1 MASDDKGPGLKA
13 FMMPVRI
20 SQAGAQS
27 SSQAKIAVSPGGTQ
41 HIMTTQGLNVPGGGQ
56 SNTIIIIPASDQ
68 SQGGEHVVQLM
79 APDSVGEH
87 VQVATTPTA
96 TAEVQTLY
104 TTQHSP
110 VKRVVAMTPES
121 RAAALDKIRQ
131 ANRERLQQGDAK
143 PPSTGRGSTPTHY
156 VKAAKPGGGTQRVI
170 YRIGEGEAA
179 SAPSIDP
186 SLLITEDSRKQSKDQ
201 RTLTL
206 PPIGMAQCETQ
217 NICIEIEVDNELN
230 VGELESCR
238 LKNGKTK
245 FFFKISKQQIHLKAT
260 EHFTRQKQKITV
272 TPVPKRKLP
281 SEDFDMYDD
290 LDDYD
295 DDEEIE
301 EKEAKKPAAKKM
313 KLPIKVIKAEKGVF
327 EESGGADNDG
337 GDSVKDKK
345 VVIEP
350 LPYEIKDDGTYEAE
364 EDEAFDDEAGD
375 DDDDFE
381 EEVAEA
387 ESKTSKPVTR
397 KGKKMADS
405 TQQTGIVT
413 KRAAPKK
420 TPAKRKGRKALV
432 DEDGNPEV
440 RSLTKAVPK
449 SLAEEDEGEDG
460 TPKRTYFRT
469 NAYAKNDK
477 FLVLREGG
485 RAITG
490 YQCTECEYRT
500 KNHSNVLCHIRSR
513 HSLETPYMCS
523 VCSKQFN
530 NRSNLNKHL
539 RIHSNDRQFVC
550 KFCGATFLNKRPL
563 LNHVNVGHFQIK
575 ELQCKVCGKHFG
587 TQSGMA
593 QHMITHSDKRPHE
606 CPQCGKSFKTRALC
620 DRHKATHSG
629 EGRFQCMVC
638 KTLFWRKDYWR
649 QHMETKHGEKMEHL
663 KRRQVE
669 KLELPKEQNED
680 NKVVLENS
688 DQGNSNLTIH
698 TENKDEK
705 NIDSTIPTQ
714 QQLLCFNDGA
724 VLENVDIESES
735 TEIARE
741 TVEQYA
747 DNSVTVVRLGSGE
760 YVMYNEPSPG
770 TIEVGTVTQLGDPGN
785 AVESFVGLQDTG

>member
-477 FLVLREGG
+477 FLVLREGD
-485 RAITG
+485 
-490 YQCTECEYRT
+490 
-500 KNHSNVLCHIRSR
+500 KKR
-513 HSLETPYMCS
+513 HSC
-523 VCSKQFN
+523 N
-530 NRSNLNKHL
+530 
-539 RIHSNDRQFVC
+539 
-550 KFCGATFLNKRPL
+550 FCGQTFKMKKLFI
-563 LNHVNVGHFQIK
+563 NHMREIHDYKVTVK
-575 ELQCKVCGKHFG
+575 CEVCGLGCVDKKTLHR
-587 TQSGMA
+587 
-593 QHMITHSDKRPHE
+593 HMIR
-606 CPQCGKSFKTRALC
+606 
-620 DRHKATHSG
+620 
-629 EGRFQCMVC
+629 
-638 KTLFWRKDYWR
+638 
-649 QHMETKHGEKMEHL
+649 HGEKKLICDLCGMRFHMKQDLQSHQATHATEKKYECQICGKAFKHCSTFSRHKFVHKEGMRKFLCNECGAVFPRKDGLARHL
-663 KRRQVE
+663 RMIHGLDKGQG
-669 KLELPKEQNED
+669 PEQNIAEHHNDAQVAEVD
-680 NKVVLENS
+680 NVISE
-688 DQGNSNLTIH
+688 Q
-698 TENKDEK
+698 
-705 NIDSTIPTQ
+705 
-714 QQLLCFNDGA
+714 
-724 VLENVDIESES
+724 IEFS
-735 TEIARE
+735 
-741 TVEQYA
+741 
-747 DNSVTVVRLGSGE
+747 
-760 YVMYNEPSPG
+760 
-770 TIEVGTVTQLGDPGN
+770 
-785 AVESFVGLQDTG
+785 

>member
-485 RAITG
+485 RISGFSCTDCDFKTKYRVSIANHTRSHIGNKPFQCGICDKTFISQSNLDSHLHCHYEDRRFMCKICGSSFKRLRSLTNHEKRHFVLKRFECNVCDKVFNTQDSLRQHAIVHSADRPFKCSFCISDFKSKTLLKRHEFKHTKQG
-490 YQCTECEYRT
+490 KYQCEQCVESFGRKETWRTHMKQKHQQNVESGKRKGIIHFDDEGEAIDSQAELEEYL
-500 KNHSNVLCHIRSR
+500 V
-513 HSLETPYMCS
+513 E
-523 VCSKQFN
+523 V
-530 NRSNLNKHL
+530 
-539 RIHSNDRQFVC
+539 
-550 KFCGATFLNKRPL
+550 
-563 LNHVNVGHFQIK
+563 
-575 ELQCKVCGKHFG
+575 
-587 TQSGMA
+587 
-593 QHMITHSDKRPHE
+593 
-606 CPQCGKSFKTRALC
+606 AL
-620 DRHKATHSG
+620 
-629 EGRFQCMVC
+629 
-638 KTLFWRKDYWR
+638 
-649 QHMETKHGEKMEHL
+649 
-663 KRRQVE
+663 
-669 KLELPKEQNED
+669 QNE
-680 NKVVLENS
+680 
-688 DQGNSNLTIH
+688 
-698 TENKDEK
+698 
-705 NIDSTIPTQ
+705 NIDGPKD
-714 QQLLCFNDGA
+714 FARG
-724 VLENVDIESES
+724 LEADVDV
-735 TEIARE
+735 A
-741 TVEQYA
+741 
-747 DNSVTVVRLGSGE
+747 
-760 YVMYNEPSPG
+760 G
-770 TIEVGTVTQLGDPGN
+770 TIEGLCTVSN
-785 AVESFVGLQDTG
+785 AGAAILYCTE

>member
-485 RAITG
+485 KRVF
-490 YQCTECEYRT
+490 ECKECGFKT
-500 KNHSNVLCHIRSR
+500 KYNQSIVDHTRIHTDEKPFECGVCFKRFNNHSNLNAHLSIHYEARPFECDICDYKCKLKSTLNTHRKRHYQPDKVFVCELCGKESTQKTVHER
-513 HSLETPYMCS
+513 HM
-523 VCSKQFN
+523 Q
-530 NRSNLNKHL
+530 
-539 RIHSNDRQFVC
+539 IHSDERNYQ
-550 KFCGATFLNKRPL
+550 CG
-563 LNHVNVGHFQIK
+563 
-575 ELQCKVCGKHFG
+575 ECGKRFKDKY
-587 TQSGMA
+587 QVNR
-593 QHMITHSDKRPHE
+593 HMYIHTGGGKNE
-606 CPQCGKSFKTRALC
+606 CYICGEKFAR
-620 DRHKATHSG
+620 
-629 EGRFQCMVC
+629 V
-638 KTLFWRKDYWR
+638 DYWR
-649 QHMETKHGEKMEHL
+649 KHLASKHGEEVEQIKKRLVRVDEVIKEEQSGESEEDEEEMEEEEEGEYQEMREVQTADGQTNYVISNVEGGGQEIRYL
-663 KRRQVE
+663 QEEDEQDGQIQVHIVTVDSE
-669 KLELPKEQNED
+669 NPEGQEIGSDVEYEFEISEQPEG
-680 NKVVLENS
+680 E
-688 DQGNSNLTIH
+688 GETG
-698 TENKDEK
+698 
-705 NIDSTIPTQ
+705 Q
-714 QQLLCFNDGA
+714 QQ
-724 VLENVDIESES
+724 V
-735 TEIARE
+735 T
-741 TVEQYA
+741 TVPEPEGI
-747 DNSVTVVRLGSGE
+747 DNE
-760 YVMYNEPSPG
+760 
-770 TIEVGTVTQLGDPGN
+770 
-785 AVESFVGLQDTG
+785 

>member
-485 RAITG
+485 TG
-490 YQCTECEYRT
+490 
-500 KNHSNVLCHIRSR
+500 KIKM
-513 HSLETPYMCS
+513 YMCPHCPYQSKNS
-523 VCSKQFN
+523 VNMRHHIYVHEGVKPYKCDHCDKTFSD
-530 NRSNLNKHL
+530 RSNLNAHKVSHQADRPYMCDVCGDSFRTSKTLKLHRNRHFPGMFTHVCELCGRSCTDATSL
-539 RIHSNDRQFVC
+539 R
-550 KFCGATFLNKRPL
+550 
-563 LNHVNVGHFQIK
+563 NHIFQIHNSERNFSCEYCESK
-575 ELQCKVCGKHFG
+575 FKTKPQLLRHQFIHTKQGKFQC
-587 TQSGMA
+587 
-593 QHMITHSDKRPHE
+593 D
-606 CPQCGKSFKTRALC
+606 QCGEPFFRKEYYRNHMWKKHKVNLDHEKRKKIMRLPMAVMPEDTTAVHIELDERSARFKER
-620 DRHKATHSG
+620 
-629 EGRFQCMVC
+629 
-638 KTLFWRKDYWR
+638 
-649 QHMETKHGEKMEHL
+649 ETEADVSL
-663 KRRQVE
+663 I
-669 KLELPKEQNED
+669 KLESEFVIEEE
-680 NKVVLENS
+680 VLEPFS
-688 DQGNSNLTIH
+688 DHTLNLP
-698 TENKDEK
+698 E
-705 NIDSTIPTQ
+705 
-714 QQLLCFNDGA
+714 
-724 VLENVDIESES
+724 
-735 TEIARE
+735 
-741 TVEQYA
+741 
-747 DNSVTVVRLGSGE
+747 
-760 YVMYNEPSPG
+760 
-770 TIEVGTVTQLGDPGN
+770 
-785 AVESFVGLQDTG
+785 

>member
-485 RAITG
+485 KNI
-490 YQCTECEYRT
+490 YECKE
-500 KNHSNVLCHIRSR
+500 CHYKSR
-513 HSLETPYMCS
+513 HNSNMNDHLRTHTGEKPFVCGVCHKSFRAQSNLNQHLTIHYETRAHECS
-523 VCSKQFN
+523 VCGVKVKTKQQ
-530 NRSNLNKHL
+530 LN
-539 RIHSNDRQFVC
+539 
-550 KFCGATFLNKRPL
+550 
-563 LNHVNVGHFQIK
+563 
-575 ELQCKVCGKHFG
+575 
-587 TQSGMA
+587 
-593 QHMITHSDKRPHE
+593 THK
-606 CPQCGKSFKTRALC
+606 K
-620 DRHKATHSG
+620 
-629 EGRFQCMVC
+629 
-638 KTLFWRKDYWR
+638 
-649 QHMETKHGEKMEHL
+649 
-663 KRRQVE
+663 
-669 KLELPKEQNED
+669 
-680 NKVVLENS
+680 
-688 DQGNSNLTIH
+688 IH
-698 TENKDEK
+698 THEK
-705 NIDSTIPTQ
+705 NIKCDECDKMFSSQ
-714 QQLLCFNDGA
+714 RLLKQHKVSHSDVRPYQCSYCSMSFKISAMLQRHMFIHTGKGKFQCEICKKSFARKESLTNHVGGRKCEQTVLLIEREIIAHEKIDHETYIDENTKVDIQILQNDGS
-724 VLENVDIESES
+724 VPLEQMDTWS
-735 TEIARE
+735 TVVEEGGDYYLVEKTGEMLRISRDD
-741 TVEQYA
+741 VEQSHEGA
-747 DNSVTVVRLGSGE
+747 RLI
-760 YVMYNEPSPG
+760 VPQN
-770 TIEVGTVTQLGDPGN
+770 L
-785 AVESFVGLQDTG
+785 

>member
-477 FLVLREGG
+477 FLVLREGDKKLF
-485 RAITG
+485 
-490 YQCTECEYRT
+490 QCVSCGFQT
-500 KNHSNVLCHIRSR
+500 KYNVSMADHVRNHKNERLF
-513 HSLETPYMCS
+513 
-523 VCSKQFN
+523 VCGQCDKSFISQA
-530 NRSNLNKHL
+530 NLNTHMQTHKMSAVDEYPFSCDLCEFKCKLKGYLQKHKKL
-539 RIHSNDRQFVC
+539 HFPQNSLTCDIC
-550 KFCGATFLNKRPL
+550 EKTFAYLCQLKR
-563 LNHVNVGHFQIK
+563 
-575 ELQCKVCGKHFG
+575 
-587 TQSGMA
+587 
-593 QHMITHSDKRPHE
+593 HMVFHEDKRPFTCEICKRAFKAKHLLQRHMHLHSEESLLCPE
-606 CPQCGKSFKTRALC
+606 CDQTFCRLDNLRTHLRNA
-620 DRHKATHSG
+620 HKNSVTIASKKRKVTKYSSTDVNNSLNLSKANYNPVSDGDSSGTYYVQDIIYLQESKETATT
-629 EGRFQCMVC
+629 V
-638 KTLFWRKDYWR
+638 
-649 QHMETKHGEKMEHL
+649 
-663 KRRQVE
+663 
-669 KLELPKEQNED
+669 
-680 NKVVLENS
+680 
-688 DQGNSNLTIH
+688 SNLEHFADVEEIVNFCDVVESSPVAPAESEVFASSSATIH
-698 TENKDEK
+698 TD
-705 NIDSTIPTQ
+705 
-714 QQLLCFNDGA
+714 NDMSGC
-724 VLENVDIESES
+724 VIEE
-735 TEIARE
+735 
-741 TVEQYA
+741 
-747 DNSVTVVRLGSGE
+747 VVQ
-760 YVMYNEPSPG
+760 NE
-770 TIEVGTVTQLGDPGN
+770 
-785 AVESFVGLQDTG
+785 

>member
-485 RAITG
+485 GKITA
-490 YQCTECEYRT
+490 Y
-500 KNHSNVLCHIRSR
+500 
-513 HSLETPYMCS
+513 
-523 VCSKQFN
+523 
-530 NRSNLNKHL
+530 
-539 RIHSNDRQFVC
+539 
-550 KFCGATFLNKRPL
+550 
-563 LNHVNVGHFQIK
+563 
-575 ELQCKVCGKHFG
+575 QCKVCDFKTKHRTSCIDHVRSQHTKERPFCCAVCLKSFSN
-587 TQSGMA
+587 QSNLEA
-593 QHMITHSDKRPHE
+593 HLATHSDDRRFA
-606 CPQCGKSFKTRALC
+606 CSICGKAFKQMRYLKWHMDKHTRKNVKDLPCEICEKTFTSISLLKQHLLTHSDIRPFLCTHCTKTFKTRALVK
-620 DRHKATHSG
+620 RHEATHTG
-629 EGRFQCMVC
+629 AGQFTCTVC
-638 KTLFWRKDYWR
+638 KTTFWRKDYWR
-649 QHMETKHGEKMEHL
+649 DHMKLKHGQNVDHL
-663 KRRQVE
+663 KRQPLVRVTTE
-669 KLELPKEQNED
+669 ETKTAVKISESNVTMENVA
-680 NKVVLENS
+680 NENS
-688 DQGNSNLTIH
+688 QPVAFVEHIASKIDSSTDNVDGQTANYTAVEIREVEDENETYEVFIDYGDGYQAGDVTFEEGKVDVNSDGQIIVIH
-698 TENKDEK
+698 TDQ
-705 NIDSTIPTQ
+705 I
-714 QQLLCFNDGA
+714 
-724 VLENVDIESES
+724 
-735 TEIARE
+735 
-741 TVEQYA
+741 
-747 DNSVTVVRLGSGE
+747 
-760 YVMYNEPSPG
+760 
-770 TIEVGTVTQLGDPGN
+770 
-785 AVESFVGLQDTG
+785 